1 MGLARR
7 IAAFAL
13 LALVLPGALAVPGA
27 EARKSAKKGLWG
39 PVRIAGESQFPTY
52 RKLGVGV
59 YSTRIRWSTIAQRR
73 PAKARDPR
81 DPAYAWP
88 AEIDDAVAEARKH
101 RMKVAVEVQGVPGWA
116 NGGRAANWVPNDPR
130 DFARFTAAASR
141 RYPHVKYWIVWGEP
155 TRTPNFMPL
164 VPQKAADV
172 PLDARRRRAP
182 RAYARILD
190 ASYRELKRVDRRDK
204 VVGGNTFVNGDIGP
218 LNFIRALKL
227 PGGRRPRMDLYGHHP
242 FTARRPDLSRSLIR
256 PGMADFSD
264 LDAVARW
271 VDRYLGRAPGG
282 RRIKLWL
289 GEWAMVTDHASDN
302 LNVWVSRATQASWLR
317 SALRIVR
324 RWDRIEA
331 LVYFQLRDQAPA
343 ADGRES
349 NWGLLDWEGRPKP
362 AFEAFR
368 RG

>member
-1 MGLARR
+1 MDLGRRIGLLVLLAVVLGGLA
-7 IAAFAL
+7 APA
-13 LALVLPGALAVPGA
+13 A
-27 EARKSAKKGLWG
+27 EARKSAKKGIWG
-39 PVRIAGESQFPTY
+39 PVEVDGASQFPTY

-59 YSTRIRWSTIAQRR
+59 YSTRLRWNRIAATR
-73 PAKARDPR
+73 PANARDPR

-88 AEIDDAVAEARKH
+88 AEIDAAVAQAR
-101 RMKVAVEVQGVPGWA
+101 RSRIKVAVEVQGVPGWA
-116 NGGRAANWVPNDPR
+116 NGGREANWIPNDPR
-130 DFARFTAAASR
+130 DFARFMAAASK
-141 RYPHVKYWIVWGEP
+141 RYPSVRYWIVWGEP
-155 TRTPNFMPL
+155 TRSPNFMPL

-172 PLDARRRRAP
+172 PLDARRRAAP

-190 ASYRELKRVDRRDK
+190 ASYGELKRVDRRDK

-218 LNFIRALKL
+218 LNFLRALKL
-227 PGGRRPRMDLYGHHP
+227 PNGRPPRMDLYGHHP
-242 FTARRPDLSRSLIR
+242 FTARRPDLSRTLIR

-264 LDAVARW
+264 LDTLARW

-282 RRIKLWL
+282 GRIKLWL
-289 GEWAMVTDHASDN
+289 GEWAMVTDHASNN
-302 LNVWVSRATQASWLR
+302 LNVWVSRATQASWMR

-331 LVYFQLRDQAPA
+331 LVYFQLRDQPPA

-349 NWGLLDWEGRPKP
+349 NWGLLDWRGRAKP
-362 AFEAFR
+362 AYRAFQ